1 MTTKKLPGG
10 NILPHNPL
18 KAARVLDEVKKL
30 KGDTPWIQFELELLA
45 DRYPGN
51 AVLKG
56 ALGDVTR
63 KAKTRQLKVEHE

>member
-18 KAARVLDEVKKL
+18 KAAKVLDEVKKL
-30 KGDTPWIQFELELLA
+30 KGDTTWIQFELELLV

-56 ALGDVTR
+56 ALGDVTSR
-63 KAKTRQLKVEHE
+63 PKGKQAKVEHE